1 MTTNPCVSKVA
12 ATSGSG
18 VNQPGLRTPA
28 MEEGREGPGYTD
40 PSSSSGTISKD
51 AKAPGDPGTMCEP
64 MASGGTPVVVVV
76 GDTAVVVEVGA
87 VVGGVVVGGGVVVV
101 STALSVQAA
110 ATIASAIATTR
121 TRLIAGSLLALGPL
135 GRRRRTESLTLPFKT
150 DRR

>member
-18 VNQPGLRTPA
+18 VNQPGLRTPS

-87 VVGGVVVGGGVVVV
+87 VVGGVVVV

-110 ATIASAIATTR
+110 ATIASAI
-121 TRLIAGSLLALGPL
+121 
-135 GRRRRTESLTLPFKT
+135 
-150 DRR
+150 